1 MTEPRPEHR
10 LDPEQDEYVRRLLA
24 DARHT
29 EPPPADVA
37 DRLDD
42 ALAGLVPGLVAG
54 RPGSADEGP
63 DERRPVVPVRDLAV
77 ERRRHRVVQLLVAAA
92 AVVAVGVGLGQLDLG
107 SVTTADSDAGG
118 SAADGAAG
126 AEGMQDAPAA
136 SEAPSAAGP
145 DRAAPDALSARPV
158 VITDRSLRTLA
169 EGSPLTLDQLASYVT
184 TEQFAPHDAAVP
196 GEVDPKTTDDDGV
209 RAPADGPTTRGD
221 GATKAGGAWFTCRR
235 GPYGAGRLV
244 AVEYR
249 GNPAVVAVRPSTGDS
264 VVVEL
269 LRCGTATVL
278 RSVTVPT
285 S

>member
-24 DARHT
+24 DARHDEPMPT
-29 EPPPADVA
+29 EVV
-37 DRLDD
+37 DRLDSVLDGLAD
-42 ALAGLVPGLVAG
+42 APA
-54 RPGSADEGP
+54 RPAP
-63 DERRPVVPVRDLAV
+63 APVRDLAA
-77 ERRRHRVVQLLVAAA
+77 ERRRRRVVQLLVAAA

-107 SVTTADSDAGG
+107 SLATSGSDSESAAGG
-118 SAADGAAG
+118 SSAADGQL
-126 AEGMQDAPAA
+126 ESDR
-136 SEAPSAAGP
+136 EAVPDGP
-145 DRAAPDALSARPV
+145 VRAAPDAFTGKPIVVTGRDLRRLAARGGAAYDV
-158 VITDRSLRTLA
+158 TLA
-169 EGSPLTLDQLASYVT
+169 ELADADGT
-184 TEQFAPHDAAVP
+184 TFNDDVPAGEKASQFVATESDAA
-196 GEVDPKTTDDDGV
+196 
-209 RAPADGPTTRGD
+209 APQASAPQ
-221 GATKAGGAWFTCRR
+221 ASWFTCKK

-269 LRCGTATVL
+269 LQCGTATVL